1 VFGKR
6 IHICADRFHVAKLYR
21 NGLENLRKS
30 EWKRLCHILSKE
42 ERKSFK
48 NVHWLLRQRRADLNA
63 DERRML
69 NRLFRYS
76 PKLQEAYEACESLTA
91 IYESRLSKGQG
102 KRKLR
107 GWMERVTNRKLS
119 CFDSFLGTLNT
130 HFEEVT
136 NYFIGRHT
144 SGFVEGLNNKIKV
157 IKRRCYP
164 FSACFW
170 CPFSACFWCP
180 FSACFSAFSALPF
193 SALLELIESLPG
205 CPFSVSSFFCL
216 LFLSL
221 FGRLIGYPVASAP
234 WFDQLRSSI

>member
-1 VFGKR
+1 LFLKYLLVPTKSRRAKHNVGYIQLGNSHDTSEFACDSFRHWWCNHARLHYPSATSILVLCDGGGSNSSRHYLFKQDLQSL
-6 IHICADRFHVAKLYR
+6 ADEL
-21 NGLENLRKS
+21 
-30 EWKRLCHILSKE
+30 

-119 CFDSFLGTLNT
+119 CFDSFLG
-130 HFEEVT
+130 
-136 NYFIGRHT
+136 RPC
-144 SGFVEGLNNKIKV
+144 S
-157 IKRRCYP
+157 
-164 FSACFW
+164 
-170 CPFSACFWCP
+170 
-180 FSACFSAFSALPF
+180 
-193 SALLELIESLPG
+193 
-205 CPFSVSSFFCL
+205 
-216 LFLSL
+216 
-221 FGRLIGYPVASAP
+221 
-234 WFDQLRSSI
+234 